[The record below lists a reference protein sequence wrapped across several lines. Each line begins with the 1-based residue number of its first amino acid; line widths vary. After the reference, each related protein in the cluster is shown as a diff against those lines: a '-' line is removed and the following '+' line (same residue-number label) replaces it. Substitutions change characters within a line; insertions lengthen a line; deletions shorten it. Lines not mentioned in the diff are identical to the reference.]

1 MLSYFSCFYIILI
14 YKINRNKQIN
24 YFYHISI
31 HFFNIIFFYLLYII
45 KRYVCQYSFY
55 FWQLH
60 KIYNLALWRALR
72 FYTSGGFQLSFRLT
86 PKRHHQPFPCGSL
99 GWAAL
104 RSRALSRSGTNQ
116 AHKLTLEFNLTDYP
130 SAYRKKQKN
139 GS

>member
-1 MLSYFSCFYIILI
+1 MILKFMQ
-14 YKINRNKQIN
+14 YAQIKCGHGCSLCAW
-24 YFYHISI
+24 Y
-31 HFFNIIFFYLLYII
+31 
-45 KRYVCQYSFY
+45 
-55 FWQLH
+55 
-60 KIYNLALWRALR
+60 
-72 FYTSGGFQLSFRLT
+72 YTSGGFQLPFRLT

-116 AHKLTLEFNLTDYP
+116 AHKLALEFNLTDYP